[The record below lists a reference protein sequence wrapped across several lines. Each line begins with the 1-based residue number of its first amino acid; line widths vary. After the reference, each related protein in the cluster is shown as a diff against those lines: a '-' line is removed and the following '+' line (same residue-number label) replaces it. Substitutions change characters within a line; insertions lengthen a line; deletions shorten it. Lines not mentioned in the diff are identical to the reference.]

1 MSISSS
7 AVLVSLNVSVWPAS
21 TIDKEVTNKVLD
33 DAMAHQSAGKF
44 KKDLFA
50 GTSLRKN
57 IENRAARVRQFHAKH
72 TIPWADKGDRLLP
85 TALFLDYKTMIDK
98 EQREFN
104 AMCETFFDAYPQLCS
119 EAPVNMGKL
128 FKKDDYPD
136 LDVVRGRFG
145 FRSKISPLPEAGDF
159 RLDVSNQE
167 VADQVA
173 DIKAKY
179 DADMQ
184 TRLAEA
190 MRDPWDR
197 LHKMLTTISTKLTD
211 DKDAATE
218 DAKGKR
224 YHDTLITN
232 PLDLCELLGK
242 LNITKDPKLEDA
254 RRQLEDTMRSTDIEV
269 IKASPDVR
277 ESIKAKVDTIL
288 GKFDW

>member
-21 TIDKEVTNKVLD
+21 TIDKEATNKVLD

-50 GTSLRKN
+50 GTSLRKD
-57 IENRAARVRQFHAKH
+57 IENRAARVRQFHAKN

-85 TALFLDYKTMIDK
+85 TSLFLEYKAAIDQ
-98 EQREFN
+98 EELGFN
-104 AMCETFFDAYPQLCS
+104 AMCQDFFDAYPQLCAQ
-119 EAPVNMGKL
+119 APVNMGKL
-128 FKKDDYPD
+128 FKRDDYPT

-159 RLDVSNQE
+159 RLDVSSQE
-167 VADQVA
+167 IADQVA

-184 TRLAEA
+184 IRLAEA

-197 LHKMLTTISTKLTD
+197 LHKMLTTISAKLTD
-211 DKDAATE
+211 DKD
-218 DAKGKR
+218 KR

-232 PLDLCELLGK
+232 PLDLCALLGK

-254 RRQLEDTMRSTDIEV
+254 RRELEDTMRSTDIEV

-288 GKFDW
+288 GKFDWTNGGLAPT